1 MFIPKFR
8 RVELLHNPAKVTEE
22 YFSECHS
29 PSASSAAE
37 TNGAK
42 LVAVL
47 VEVTPSIFD
56 LGLISIND

>member
-8 RVELLHNPAKVTEE
+8 HVELLHNPANVTEE
-22 YFSECHS
+22 DFSESHS

-37 TNGAK
+37 TNGAE

-56 LGLISIND
+56 QELININN